1 MHGSHCATWLK
12 PFYISGV
19 PFFLE
24 SILVNV
30 VSHSL
35 LFREIDFMRIILLC
49 FLLVPFLSLA
59 TDSDKQKSIADFTKN
74 MSQQVG
80 FFDFY
85 YQIETDKIFL
95 KIDKLDQPFLFQSS
109 MPQGIGSNDIGL
121 DRGQLGD
128 TRLVKFER
136 FGNKVLLKQLNT
148 QYRASSSNLAE
159 QASIDEAFADS
170 VIAGFSIVASNESVV
185 VIDYTDFLLSDI
197 HQISKSLSRS
207 KQGSYSVDAK
217 RSGVYLKRSKSFP
230 ENTELEALVTF
241 GGSNPGQYVNQV
253 TPDPISISVHLH
265 HSLVKLPDSK
275 YQLRKFVP
283 FSGFWAVGYQ
293 DYSVAIED
301 SMAKQF
307 IPRHRLSKKQ
317 PNANMSE
324 AVKPIV
330 YYLDPGIPEPVMSA
344 LKEGALWW
352 DQAFRAIGYKNAFQV
367 KVLPADTDPMDV
379 RYNVIQWVHRAT
391 RGWSYGSSVIDP
403 RTGEIIKGHVTLGSL
418 RVKQDYLIAL
428 GLTSPFSAE
437 GEVTDDASDDQVDIS
452 KQKEMALARIRQ
464 LSAHEVG
471 HTLGIAHNFAASEY
485 GRESVMDY
493 PHPLVKVHNGQ
504 ISLENAYDVGM
515 GEWDKYVV
523 AYGYQDYTD
532 VKSEQQGL
540 KRLVN
545 DARAKGFRY
554 QSDPDSRQAHSANVE
569 GHLWDNGA
577 DPVSELNRISEVRKI
592 ALANFGLKTIKIGA
606 TLSSLE
612 ETFAPIYLLHRYQ
625 LDAVAKLIG
634 GVSYEYESKGD
645 YATAKGV
652 KVIAAK
658 QQKEA
663 VAAMLNTLQ
672 TDFLSIPESLA
683 QLITPKAYG
692 ESRNRESFKGRTG
705 HTFDTISAAESA
717 AGYSLSLLLKSER
730 LNRISQQKSQ
740 LKGAPDIAYLLNELF
755 KQTIKNGIEKDYPQL
770 NKRVNYLVLD
780 QVVKAMQQKNLAP
793 EVRGEIEIQLIDL
806 HKWLKNKGRNA
817 HNEIMAR
824 QLEQYWRVGEWKSQ
838 FKLMPLP
845 PGSPI

>member
-1 MHGSHCATWLK
+1 MRMMLACLILISALSTAAEIEDAK
-12 PFYISGV
+12 PI
-19 PFFLE
+19 E
-24 SILVNV
+24 S
-30 VSHSL
+30 
-35 LFREIDFMRIILLC
+35 
-49 FLLVPFLSLA
+49 
-59 TDSDKQKSIADFTKN
+59 FTSEMQHK
-74 MSQQVG
+74 VG

-95 KIDKLDQPFLFQSS
+95 KIDNLDQPFLFQSS

-170 VIAGFSIVASNESVV
+170 VIAGFPVVASDGDVV
-185 VIDYTDFLLSDI
+185 VIDYTEFLLSDI
-197 HQISKSLSRS
+197 HQISQRLTVT
-207 KQGSYSVDAK
+207 KQGDYKADPK
-217 RSGVYLKRSKSFP
+217 RSGVYLARSKSFP
-230 ENTELEALVTF
+230 DNTELEALVTF
-241 GGSNPGQYVNQV
+241 GGSKPGQYVNQV

-265 HSLVKLPDSK
+265 HSLVKLPDAN
-275 YQLRKFVP
+275 YQPRKFVP
-283 FSGFWAVGYQ
+283 FSGFLSMGYQ
-293 DYSVAIED
+293 DYSVPIED
-301 SMAKQF
+301 SMTKQV

-317 PNANMSE
+317 PNADISE
-324 AVKPIV
+324 AVEPII

-344 LKEGALWW
+344 LKDGALWW
-352 DQAFRAIGYKNAFQV
+352 DQAFSAIGYKNAFQV
-367 KVLPADTDPMDV
+367 KVLPEDADPMDV

-391 RGWSYGSSVIDP
+391 RGWSYGYSVRDP

-428 GLTSPFSAE
+428 GLTSPFSAD
-437 GEVTDDASDDQVDIS
+437 GADSVSDDQVDIS

-471 HTLGIAHNFAASEY
+471 HTIGIAHNFAASEY

-493 PHPLVKVHNGQ
+493 PHPSVSVQDGT
-504 ISLENAYDVGM
+504 ISLDNAYDVGM

-523 AYGYQDYTD
+523 AYGYQDYPDADT
-532 VKSEQQGL
+532 EQQGL
-540 KRLVN
+540 KQLVV

-554 QSDPDSRQAHSANVE
+554 QSDPDSRQAHAANVE

-577 DPVSELNRISEVRKI
+577 DPVSELTRISEVR
-592 ALANFGLKTIKIGA
+592 AVAMANFGLKTIKTGA

-625 LDAVAKLIG
+625 LDAVAKVIG
-634 GVSYEYESKGD
+634 GLSYEYELKGD

-652 KVIAAK
+652 QVISANR
-658 QQKEA
+658 QKIA
-663 VAAMLNTLQ
+663 LAAMLRTLQ
-672 TDFLSIPESLA
+672 GDFLSVPESLV

-705 HTFDTISAAESA
+705 HTFDPISAAESA
-717 AGYSLSLLLKSER
+717 AGYSLNLLLKAER
-730 LNRISQQKSQ
+730 LNRIAQQSER
-740 LKGAPDIAYLLNELF
+740 LKGVPDLGYLFTELF
-755 KQTIKNGIEKDYPQL
+755 KQTIKDGVDKDYPQL
-770 NKRVNYLVLD
+770 SKRVNYLVLD
-780 QVVKAMQQKNLAP
+780 QVVKAMQQDNLAP
-793 EVRGEIEIQLIDL
+793 EVRGEIELQLIDL
-806 HKWLKNKGRNA
+806 HKWLKNKARNA
-817 HNEIMAR
+817 HNKVMAR
-824 QLEQYWRVGEWKSQ
+824 QLDQYWRLGKWQST
-838 FKLMPLP
+838 FKLKPLP

>member
-1 MHGSHCATWLK
+1 MLAYTNY
-12 PFYISGV
+12 YI
-19 PFFLE
+19 LLLR
-24 SILVNV
+24 IV
-30 VSHSL
+30 VMRIMLFCL
-35 LFREIDFMRIILLC
+35 LFIPM
-49 FLLVPFLSLA
+49 LSFA
-59 TDSDKQKSIADFTKN
+59 TEPVKQTGVADFTKN
-74 MSQQVG
+74 MSQQTG

-85 YQIETDKIFL
+85 YQIETDKVFL
-95 KIDKLDQPFLFQSS
+95 KIDKFDQPFLFQSS

-170 VIAGFSIVASNESVV
+170 VIAGFPVVAITGDVV
-185 VIDYTDFLLSDI
+185 IIDYTDFLLSDI
-197 HQISKSLSRS
+197 HQISLRLTLTQ
-207 KQGSYSVDAK
+207 QGSYNVDPK
-217 RSGVYLKRSKSFP
+217 RSGVFLKRSKAFP
-230 ENTELEALVTF
+230 DNTELEALVTF
-241 GGSNPGQYVNQV
+241 GGSKPGEFVNQV

-265 HSLVKLPDSK
+265 HSLVKLPDTD
-275 YQLRKFVP
+275 YQPRKFVP
-283 FSGFWAVGYQ
+283 FSGFWSVGYL

-301 SMAKQF
+301 SMTKQF
-307 IPRHRLSKKQ
+307 IPRHRLNKKQ
-317 PNANMSE
+317 PGAAMSE
-324 AVKPIV
+324 AIEPIV

-344 LKEGALWW
+344 LKDGALWW
-352 DQAFRAIGYKNAFQV
+352 NDAFSAIGYKNAFQV
-367 KVLPADTDPMDV
+367 KVLPEDADPMDV

-391 RGWSYGSSVIDP
+391 RGWSYGYSVIDP
-403 RTGEIIKGHVTLGSL
+403 RSGEIIKGHVTLGSL

-428 GLTSPFSAE
+428 GLTSPFSGDGADS
-437 GEVTDDASDDQVDIS
+437 GIDDHVDIS

-493 PHPLVKVHNGQ
+493 PHPLVSVQDGK
-504 ISLENAYDVGM
+504 ISLDNAYAVGM

-523 AYGYQDYTD
+523 AYGYQDYPD
-532 VKSEQQGL
+532 ANFEQQQL
-540 KRLVN
+540 KTLVT

-554 QSDPDSRQAHSANVE
+554 QSDPDSRQSNAANVE

-577 DPVSELNRISEVRKI
+577 DPVKELSRISEVREV
-592 ALANFGLKTIKIGA
+592 AMANFGLKTIKTGA

-625 LDAVAKLIG
+625 LDAVAKLVG
-634 GVSYEYESKGD
+634 GVSYEYELKGD

-652 KVIAAK
+652 NVVSVS
-658 QQKEA
+658 QQKA
-663 VAAMLNTLQ
+663 ALTAMLNTLQ
-672 TDFLSIPESLA
+672 SDFLSIPEALT

-705 HTFDTISAAESA
+705 HTFDPISAAESA
-717 AGYSLSLLLKSER
+717 AGYSLNLLLKAER
-730 LNRISQQKSQ
+730 LNRIGQQQKR
-740 LKGAPDIAYLLNELF
+740 LKGAPDVAYLLTELF
-755 KQTIKNGIEKDYPQL
+755 KQSIKSGVDKDHPQL
-770 NKRVNYLVLD
+770 SQRVNYLVLD

-793 EVRGEIEIQLIDL
+793 EVRGEIELQLFDL
-806 HKWLKNKGRNA
+806 HKWLKNKKRNA
-817 HNEIMAR
+817 HNNVMAR
-824 QLEQYWRVGEWKSQ
+824 QLEQYWRLGVWQSQ
-838 FKLMPLP
+838 FTLKPLP